1 MSKNQVFQKTMRKSE
16 LSLRRYSPIAL
27 SCIASIGVIVTAVAA
42 VKATPKAVE
51 LIKADIREKHSGD
64 AYAYTKKEAIT
75 TAWKCYIPAAAFG
88 ISTIACIIGANAL
101 NRHQQAML
109 TSAYALIQNSYRE
122 YKDKLKE
129 LYGEETHNAVVDAI
143 VKEKCEDVCISAPG
157 GFYNSTLD
165 FGESTEPEITRTFY
179 DSFSQRYFETTIANV
194 IEAEYHLNR
203 NYMLGGDVT
212 LNDFYELLGLEKTDM
227 GSTLGWSSYTGDIL
241 WLDFNHRLTTL
252 DDGMEIFI
260 IEMVFEPTADC
271 MENF

>member
-1 MSKNQVFQKTMRKSE
+1 MSKNQLFQKMAHKSG
-16 LSLRRYSPIAL
+16 LLFGRYPPIAL
-27 SCIASIGVIVTAVAA
+27 SCIASIGVVITAITA

-51 LIKADIREKHSGD
+51 LIKADSREKHSGD
-64 AYAYTKKEAIT
+64 AYAYTKREAIT
-75 TAWKCYIPAAAFG
+75 AAWKCYIPAAAFG

-101 NRHQQAML
+101 NKRQQVAL
-109 TSAYALIQNSYRE
+109 TSAYALVQNSYKE

-129 LYGEETHNAVVDAI
+129 LYGEETHNAIIDAI
-143 VKEKCEDVCISAPG
+143 VKEKCEDVYISAPG

-165 FGESTEPEITRTFY
+165 FGESVEPEIIRTFY
-179 DSFSQRYFETTIANV
+179 DSFSQRYFETTIAKV

-212 LNDFYELLGLEKTDM
+212 LNDFYELLGLEKTDI
-227 GSTLGWSSYTGDIL
+227 GSTLGWSSCTGIL

-260 IEMVFEPTADC
+260 IDTVFEPTVDY
-271 MENF
+271 MENI

>member
-1 MSKNQVFQKTMRKSE
+1 MSKNQANQKMLHKSG
-16 LSLRRYSPIAL
+16 LHIGKYFPIML
-27 SCIASIGVIVTAVAA
+27 SCIASAGVIITAVSA

-51 LIKADIREKHSGD
+51 LIKADSREKHSGD
-64 AYAYTKKEAIT
+64 AYAYTKREAISA
-75 TAWKCYIPAAAFG
+75 AWKCYIPAAVFG
-88 ISTIACIIGANAL
+88 ISTIACIMGINSL
-101 NRHQQAML
+101 NKRQQAAL
-109 TSAYALIQNSYRE
+109 TSAYALVQNSYKE

-143 VKEKCEDVCISAPG
+143 VKEKCEDVYISAPG

-165 FGESTEPEITRTFY
+165 FDESAEPEITRTFY

-212 LNDFYELLGLEKTDM
+212 LNDFYELLGLEKTDI

-260 IEMVFEPTADC
+260 IDMVFEPTADY
-271 MENF
+271 MENI